1 MMMLV
6 AAKFCIGIFITL
18 ALVALGMLVAVLR
31 GRTSASTS
39 KSTSKNTSQRPACG
53 RVVCAWCVPMRD
65 LGPAPGIAAGLTTHA
80 ICEGCLAHEL
90 EVLAKL
96 SPKKT

>member
-31 GRTSASTS
+31 GRMSTS
-39 KSTSKNTSQRPACG
+39 TSTSTSRSTRPECG

-65 LGPAPGIAAGLTTHA
+65 LGPAPGLAAGLTTHG
-80 ICEGCLAHEL
+80 ICGGCLDGE
-90 EVLAKL
+90 LAKL